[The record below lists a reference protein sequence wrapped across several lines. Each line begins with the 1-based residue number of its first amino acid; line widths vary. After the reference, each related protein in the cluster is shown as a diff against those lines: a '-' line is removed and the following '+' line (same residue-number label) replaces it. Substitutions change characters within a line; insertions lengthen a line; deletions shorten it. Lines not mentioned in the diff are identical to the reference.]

1 MLTIFN
7 RREVQVFTSLER
19 CETAA
24 KELENHNIEVFIRT
38 RDRFSPSTFN
48 MGSRE
53 RSGTAFQNRDVQYQY
68 TLYVHRR
75 DYDTARE
82 LLRLVQR

>member
-19 CETAA
+19 CEKVA
-24 KELENHNIEVFIRT
+24 KELDTHNIAVSIRT
-38 RDRFSPSTFN
+38 RDRFSPSVFN

-53 RSGTAFQNRDVQYQY
+53 RSGTVFQNRDAQYQY

-75 DYDTARE
+75 DYDAAKE
-82 LLRLVQR
+82 LLRTAL